1 MSVAK
6 RILEETMR
14 RDELMSIAE
23 DTYPEASAEELD
35 AIVDAEVK
43 VEEADKTL
51 VVAKMIRRKVA
62 SDLIDNSKNNEEV
75 KEGSIFFDT
84 EKWKSR
90 VLKHMLIAGNVLCT
104 MPNYK
109 VGNSTTDAIGT
120 LLLEEVAVV
129 LSQAETKS
137 MISDLSVEFGIKLPL
152 NRK

>member
-35 AIVDAEVK
+35 AIVDADLK
-43 VEEADKTL
+43 VEQADMDLT
-51 VVAKMIRRKVA
+51 VAKMIRRKVA
-62 SDLIDNSKNNEEV
+62 SDLISHNDEV

-84 EKWKSR
+84 EQWKSR

-109 VGNSTTDAIGT
+109 IGNSTTDAIGT

-137 MISDLSVEFGIKLPL
+137 IISDLSVEFGIKLPL

>member
-23 DTYPEASAEELD
+23 DAYPEASAEELD
-35 AIVDAEVK
+35 AIVDADVK
-43 VEEADKTL
+43 VEEADKAL
-51 VVAKMIRRKVA
+51 IVAKMIRRKVA
-62 SDLIDNSKNNEEV
+62 RDLISNNDEV

-84 EKWKSR
+84 EQWKSR

-109 VGNSTTDAIGT
+109 IGNSTTDAIGT

-137 MISDLSVEFGIKLPL
+137 IISDLSVEFGIKLPL

>member
-14 RDELMSIAE
+14 RDELMSVAE

-35 AIVDAEVK
+35 AIVDADVK
-43 VEEADKTL
+43 VEEADKAL
-51 VVAKMIRRKVA
+51 AVAKMIRRKVA
-62 SDLIDNSKNNEEV
+62 SDLISHNDEV

-84 EKWKSR
+84 EQWKSR

-109 VGNSTTDAIGT
+109 IGNSTTDAIGT

>member
-14 RDELMSIAE
+14 RDELMSVAE

-35 AIVDAEVK
+35 AIVDADVK
-43 VEEADKTL
+43 LEEADKAL

-62 SDLIDNSKNNEEV
+62 SDLISHNDEV

-84 EKWKSR
+84 EQWKSR

-109 VGNSTTDAIGT
+109 IGNSTTDAIGT

>member
-23 DTYPEASAEELD
+23 DAYPEASAEELD
-35 AIVDAEVK
+35 AIVDADVK
-43 VEEADKTL
+43 VEEADKAL
-51 VVAKMIRRKVA
+51 IVAKMIRRKVA
-62 SDLIDNSKNNEEV
+62 RDLISNNDEV

-84 EKWKSR
+84 EQWKSR
-90 VLKHMLIAGNVLCT
+90 VLKHMLLAGNVLCT
-104 MPNYK
+104 MPNYMI
-109 VGNSTTDAIGT
+109 GNSTTDAIGT

-137 MISDLSVEFGIKLPL
+137 IISDLSLEFGIKLPL

>member
-14 RDELMSIAE
+14 RDELRSIAE

-35 AIVDAEVK
+35 AIVDADFK
-43 VEEADKTL
+43 VEEADKAL
-51 VVAKMIRRKVA
+51 LVAKMIRRKAA
-62 SDLIDNSKNNEEV
+62 SDLIGHSKNDEEV

-84 EKWKSR
+84 EEWKSR
-90 VLKHMLIAGNVLCT
+90 VLRRMLVAGNVLCT

-109 VGNSTTDAIGT
+109 IGNSSTEDIGVS
-120 LLLEEVAVV
+120 LLEEVAVV
-129 LSQAETKS
+129 LSQSEIKEI
-137 MISDLSVEFGIKLPL
+137 ISELTIEFGIKLPL

>member
-35 AIVDAEVK
+35 AIVDADVK
-43 VEEADKTL
+43 VEEADKAL

-62 SDLIDNSKNNEEV
+62 SDLISHNDEV

-84 EKWKSR
+84 EQWKSR

-109 VGNSTTDAIGT
+109 IGNSTTDAIGT

>member
-35 AIVDAEVK
+35 AIVDADVK
-43 VEEADKTL
+43 LEEADKAL
-51 VVAKMIRRKVA
+51 IVAKMIRRKVA